1 MGKKADLSPRKCAL
15 VKVLLEEHRYTQTE
29 IAHRLSISQ
38 KSVSRVKKKLD
49 INVVYE
55 SRRIGKC
62 GRKKALSPRMAR
74 KLKNMTLANRKIT
87 SKVLSDKLREYGS
100 NVSPRTVRRTLNDQ
114 GLRACRPT
122 KKQKITPAM
131 AKKRLEWA
139 KGIQFT
145 EDDWNKVNINF
156 NRIIEYKK

>member
-1 MGKKADLSPRKCAL
+1 MGKNADLSPRKCAL
-15 VKVLLEEHRYTQTE
+15 VKVLLEEQRYTQTE

-38 KSVSRVKKKLD
+38 KSVSRIKKAHD
-49 INVVYE
+49 SNSVYE
-55 SRRIGKC
+55 SGRIGKC

-87 SKVLSDKLREYGS
+87 SKVLSDQLREYGT
-100 NVSPRTVRRTLNDQ
+100 NVSPRTVRRVLNAE
-114 GLRACRPT
+114 GLRACRPI
-122 KKQKITPAM
+122 KKQKITQAM

-145 EDDWNKVNINF
+145 EDDWNKVNIS
-156 NRIIEYKK
+156 YL